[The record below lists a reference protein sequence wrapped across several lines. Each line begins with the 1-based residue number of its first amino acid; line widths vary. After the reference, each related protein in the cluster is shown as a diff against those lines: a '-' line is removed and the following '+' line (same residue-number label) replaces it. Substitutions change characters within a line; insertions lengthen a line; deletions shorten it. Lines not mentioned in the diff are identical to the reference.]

1 MRATGDILLISC
13 YELGHQPFHLA
24 LLQTMLRQAG
34 YSPLL
39 VDTAVETL
47 TDDTIKRARFV
58 GVSVPMH
65 TALRLGYQ
73 LAKRVRSLNQAA
85 HICFYGLYASLN
97 ADYLLQDCIDSAI
110 GGEYEIPLLS
120 LVAALENG
128 RNTPIP
134 GVSTHCQSSA
144 PWIQRTPFVV
154 PERNQ
159 LPPPDCYARL
169 ELKGEQ
175 LLAGYTETTR
185 GCKHTCL
192 HCPITPIYQGRFF
205 AIPAEI
211 VLADIRAQ
219 VAQGVRH
226 ITFGDPDF
234 LNGPTHA
241 MRITR
246 VLHSE
251 FPGVT
256 FDATIKIEHLLKYRH
271 LLPEL
276 RDLGCAFIVAA
287 VESINDDVLLHLD
300 KGHTG
305 AQVVEVFDLMAQVGI
320 PLRPSLMPFSPWE
333 TLESYI
339 ALLTFFEERK
349 LIEHVDPVHFSIRL
363 LIPPGSAL
371 LNTPDTKK
379 WLGELDAPAY
389 TYLWKHPDPRMD
401 NLHQQ
406 VSKLVEQAQS
416 VQADPIETFF
426 HIKAIALAASGQDMC
441 VSCAI
446 NGYGT
451 RKVLPHL
458 TETWFC

>member
-1 MRATGDILLISC
+1 
-13 YELGHQPFHLA
+13 
-24 LLQTMLRQAG
+24 
-34 YSPLL
+34 
-39 VDTAVETL
+39 
-47 TDDTIKRARFV
+47 
-58 GVSVPMH
+58 
-65 TALRLGYQ
+65 
-73 LAKRVRSLNQAA
+73 
-85 HICFYGLYASLN
+85 
-97 ADYLLQDCIDSAI
+97 
-110 GGEYEIPLLS
+110 
-120 LVAALENG
+120 
-128 RNTPIP
+128 
-134 GVSTHCQSSA
+134 
-144 PWIQRTPFVV
+144 V

-159 LPPPDCYARL
+159 LPSPDRYARL
-169 ELKGEQ
+169 ELNGEQ

-205 AIPAEI
+205 AIPAGI
-211 VLADIRAQ
+211 VLTDIRAQ
-219 VAQGVRH
+219 VAQGARH

-234 LNGPTHA
+234 FNGPTHA

-251 FPGVT
+251 FPNVT
-256 FDATIKIEHLLKYRH
+256 FDATIKIEHLLKHRH

-276 RDLGCAFIVAA
+276 RDLGCAFIVSA

-305 AQVVEVFDLMAQVGI
+305 AQVAEVFDLMAQVGI
-320 PLRPSLMPFSPWE
+320 PLRPSLLPFSPWE

-339 ALLTFFEERK
+339 ALLTFVEERK
-349 LIEHVDPVHFSIRL
+349 LIEHIDPVHFSIRL

-371 LNTPDTKK
+371 LDTPGAKT

-389 TYLWKHPDPRMD
+389 TYRWTHPDRRMD
-401 NLHQQ
+401 DLHQH
-406 VSKLVEQAQS
+406 VSKLVEQAQN

-446 NGYGT
+446 KGYGT

-458 TETWFC
+458 TESWFC